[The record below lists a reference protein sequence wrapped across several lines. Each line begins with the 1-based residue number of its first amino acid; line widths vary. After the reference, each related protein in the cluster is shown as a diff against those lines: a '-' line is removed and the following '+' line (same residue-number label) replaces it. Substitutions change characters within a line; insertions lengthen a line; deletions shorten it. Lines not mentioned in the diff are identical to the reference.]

1 MKPEINYK
9 MMIISAVV
17 GIILWCIPTPEGLQD
32 NAWHLFAIF
41 VFVIMGIILK
51 AASMGTMAIFGIG
64 LCAFTLVLVSP
75 DSKNPAAE
83 SITNALSGFGNS
95 VIWLIGMAF
104 FIARGFIKTGLG
116 TRIAYYFVSR
126 LGKTTLGLSYGFNFA
141 DLILAP
147 AVPSNTARAGG
158 IIYPIMKSV
167 AESLGSYG
175 SQPET
180 RKKAGA
186 FLTLSSYNANLITS
200 TIFLTGTASNPMAQK
215 FAAQLGITITWTNW
229 VVGAI
234 VPGLL
239 CFLLMPL
246 VLHKVNP
253 PELKNTGDAP
263 QMAVE
268 KLKEMGPVTRNE
280 WIMISVFFLLLALWI
295 FGEPFNIDAT
305 TTAIIGLC
313 MLLLTRVLDWE
324 DVKGEKGAW
333 DTIVWF
339 SSLVMMGSYLAELG
353 FIPWVSNNIKAYI
366 GGLSWYYAFPII
378 VLVYYYLHYM
388 FASATAH
395 VAALYF
401 AMLSVGV
408 AVGVPPLMLALFL
421 GYCGGIFGTL
431 THYGHGP
438 APILFGSGYVDVN
451 SWWKDGFIL
460 SILYLLVFFII
471 GGGWWKLLG
480 YW

>member
-1 MKPEINYK
+1 
-9 MMIISAVV
+9 
-17 GIILWCIPTPEGLQD
+17 
-32 NAWHLFAIF
+32 
-41 VFVIMGIILK
+41 VFIIMGIIVK
-51 AASMGTMAIFGIG
+51 AASMGTMAILGIA
-64 LCAFTLVLVSP
+64 LCAFTMVLASP
-75 DSKNPAAE
+75 DSKNPASE

-126 LGKTTLGLSYGFNFA
+126 FGKTTLGLSYGLNLA

-158 IIYPIMKSV
+158 IVYPIMKSV
-167 AESLGSYG
+167 AVSLGSDPAE
-175 SQPET
+175 PET

-186 FLTLSSYNANLITS
+186 FLTLSTYNANLITS
-200 TIFLTGTASNPMAQK
+200 TMFLTGTASNPMAQK
-215 FAAQLGITITWTNW
+215 FAAQLGINITWTNW
-229 VVGAI
+229 AVGAI
-234 VPGLL
+234 VPGLI

-246 VLHKVNP
+246 VLYKFSP
-253 PELKNTGDAP
+253 PTMKNTGDAP
-263 QMAVE
+263 IMAAQ
-268 KLKEMGPVTRNE
+268 KLKDMGPVKKE
-280 WIMISVFFLLLALWI
+280 EGIMIAVFFLLLILWI
-295 FGEPFNIDAT
+295 FGDKFNIDAT
-305 TTAIIGLC
+305 TTAILGLC
-313 MLLLTRVLDWE
+313 VLLLSSVLNWE
-324 DVKGEKGAW
+324 DVKAEKGAW

-339 SSLVMMGSYLAELG
+339 SSLVMMGGYLSTLG
-353 FIPWVSNNIKAYI
+353 FIPWLAGNIKDYI
-366 GGLSWYYAFPII
+366 SGLSWYYAFPAI
-378 VLVYYYLHYM
+378 VLLYFYLHYM

-401 AMLSVGV
+401 AMLTVGV
-408 AVGVPPLMLALFL
+408 SLGIPPLMLALFL

-438 APILFGSGYVDVN
+438 APILFGSGYVEIN

-460 SILYLLVFFII
+460 SIVYLVVFFAI
-471 GGGWWKLLG
+471 GGVWWKVLG